1 MSQVERRFLQKLR
14 DSEDHSV
21 LLTSVA
27 SGCQGI
33 LESMET
39 CGAVQRRFIKR
50 ARRVEIRCLATFNKF
65 LESRFPLGID
75 AKLNEVFDRAGAV
88 IAFGNAKAIK
98 RGSEEGIFVR
108 TAKPEIVICST
119 DGAKI
124 PVGVL
129 SKDAGGAA
137 LSLTKDREWT
147 FCGTV
152 AVIENVEP
160 FWQHEKVLP
169 EIDLAVYASGNM
181 SQRLVEWLTSEPMSG
196 CQIIHWGDYDPRGV
210 AEYLRLHD
218 HCPDRVESFVPNT
231 IDELMKHG
239 KRKLWEVQ
247 SRSLEKLRKRAGNRH
262 VKRMLA
268 LFDLHRK
275 GLEQEVLLG
284 NISQR

>member
-1 MSQVERRFLQKLR
+1 MSQVERRFLRRLR

-27 SGCQGI
+27 RGCQGI

-39 CGAVQRRFIKR
+39 CGAVQRRLIKR
-50 ARRVEIRCLATFNKF
+50 ARRVEIRCQATFNKF
-65 LESRFPLGID
+65 VDSRFPLGID

-88 IAFGNAKAIK
+88 IAFGDAKAIN

-108 TAKPEIVICST
+108 TAKPGIVIRST
-119 DGAKI
+119 DGVEV
-124 PVGVL
+124 PVGAL

-137 LSLTKDREWT
+137 LSLTKDRDWA
-147 FCGTV
+147 FSGTV

-169 EIDLAVYASGNM
+169 DIDLAVCASGNM
-181 SQRLVEWLTSEPMSG
+181 SRRLVDWLTSESMSG

-210 AEYLRLHD
+210 AEYLRLFD
-218 HCPDRVESFVPNT
+218 HCPDRVESFVPDS

-247 SRSLEKLRKRAGNRH
+247 SRSLEKLRKRTSNPH
-262 VKRMLA
+262 VNRMLT
-268 LFDLHRK
+268 LFDHHRR
-275 GLEQEVLLG
+275 GLEQEVLLV
-284 NISQR
+284 N